1 MVFFKWFLN
10 KNCPSPKIPTMF
22 DRMFVTTGQS
32 SGHEKS
38 QPYDGLPSNYSD
50 SAHTVATPQQ
60 QYYLDTT
67 HQSGITFRSVTK

>member
-1 MVFFKWFLN
+1 
-10 KNCPSPKIPTMF
+10 MF

-38 QPYDGLPSNYSD
+38 QPYDGLTSNYSD

-60 QYYLDTT
+60 QYY
-67 HQSGITFRSVTK
+67 QSLRAQMTSRWI